1 MNNTSTEN
9 DERYE
14 NDDYN
19 SDNSIES
26 VDEEFSDEEI
36 DGDDTDGG
44 LAKWMTRLSA
54 HAFMGTTLSNVPC
67 MISITACR
75 YCIMRWCFNSIT
87 YFLLLPVGF
96 NLFTPC

>member
-26 VDEEFSDEEI
+26 VDEEFSEEEI

-44 LAKWMTRLSA
+44 LAKWMTRLMQFSSVSV
-54 HAFMGTTLSNVPC
+54 HLNSVDLKMLNQLKREVRL
-67 MISITACR
+67 MQ
-75 YCIMRWCFNSIT
+75 YLCIC
-87 YFLLLPVGF
+87 
-96 NLFTPC
+96 